1 MNLCLPTE
9 NSPRATYVVKQVTLR
24 SNAPTTNNI
33 TPHLHIHSITVTHHP
48 STPRNHFRMNH
59 NIHPIPIPPN
69 SSAPRISAQ
78 PHPTTM
84 SRTLT
89 TLADRRRTLT
99 IPSTLYIT

>member
-9 NSPRATYVVKQVTLR
+9 NSPRATYEVKLGTLR
-24 SNAPTTNNI
+24 SNAPIAMSI
-33 TPHLHIHSITVTHHP
+33 TQHLHTHSITVIHHP
-48 STPRNHFRMNH
+48 FTPRNHFRMSH
-59 NIHPIPIPPN
+59 NIQPIPIPPN
-69 SSAPRISAQ
+69 LSAPRISAQ

-99 IPSTLYIT
+99 IP